1 VNRRAIEK
9 AYLAAIGQARQR
21 ILLANPYFMPGRK
34 LRRALTGAA
43 TAPASPAI
51 DGLLKRAQGDLS
63 RGQYDKAIA
72 TAESVLALEPGNRP
86 AKTLIDKAKA
96 RQMDA
101 LRNNSTLE

>member
-1 VNRRAIEK
+1 RNKPHPTPPARPS
-9 AYLAAIGQARQR
+9 AAAHP
-21 ILLANPYFMPGRK
+21 A
-34 LRRALTGAA
+34 
-43 TAPASPAI
+43 APAV

-72 TAESVLALEPGNRP
+72 TAESVLAIEPGNRP
-86 AKTLIDKAKA
+86 AKTLIAKAKA